1 MYSYYCQVTSALI
14 DISYNC
20 NAKCPFCLRQHLE
33 TSLSGLMT
41 PEAFHKILD
50 ELRKTP
56 SIRTIVLA
64 AAGEPLMNPHFGKYV
79 SALKNEGYQIHC
91 ITNMALA
98 HHFMDDLLKCDHI
111 LLSIEGWDQESYE
124 FYRKGLS
131 FLQVKENIER
141 LDREIQLLGSKGVKV
156 PTREVNL
163 LLTRK
168 TKVDLFVQCWGEL
181 VDSIRMDVLLPLK
194 HWNQEKEQFE
204 RIYVEELKD
213 HYFEFIQGKKRLT
226 CMQPFDRISIRANGE
241 LALCCTDFKE
251 ISLGWFTGLKSYYF
265 DEQLVKVRSEFL
277 QGRIPSICELCHL
290 NLQVDRQAI
299 FSLMP
304 ELHHY
309 INDKRIK
316 IAF

>member
-20 NAKCPFCLRQHLE
+20 NAKCPFCLRQHLQ
-33 TSLSGLMT
+33 TPLSGVMT
-41 PEAFHKILD
+41 PDIFDKVLY

-64 AAGEPLMNPHFGKYV
+64 AAGEPLMNPYFGEYV
-79 SALKNEGYQIHC
+79 SALKKWGYKIHC

-98 HHFMDDLLKCDHI
+98 HKFMDDLLKCDNL

-131 FLQVKENIER
+131 FASVKHNMER
-141 LDREIQLLGSKGVKV
+141 LDHEIKLLESKGVQR
-156 PTREVNL
+156 PIREVNL

-168 TKVDLFVQCWGEL
+168 TNVNLFVNCWSHL
-181 VDSIRMDVLLPLK
+181 VDSIRIDVLLPLK
-194 HWNQEKEQFE
+194 HWNEKRQLFE

-213 HYFEFIQGKKRLT
+213 HYFEFIEGQKKLT

-241 LALCCTDFKE
+241 MALCCTDFKE
-251 ISLGWFTGLKSYYF
+251 ISLGRFTGLTSYYF
-265 DEQLVKVRSEFL
+265 DEQLVKVRREFL
-277 QGRIPSICELCHL
+277 QGRTPDICQLCHL

-304 ELHHY
+304 ELNQY
-309 INDKRIK
+309 IDDKRIK